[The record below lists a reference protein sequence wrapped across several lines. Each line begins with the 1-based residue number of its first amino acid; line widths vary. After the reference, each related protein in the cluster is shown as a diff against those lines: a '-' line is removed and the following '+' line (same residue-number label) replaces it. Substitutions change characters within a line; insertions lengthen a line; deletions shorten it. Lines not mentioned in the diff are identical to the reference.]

1 MIYVLVMILLIACIV
16 MPIIFVDYKT
26 EIEFNKLELEA
37 TNETVLRLSRNREY
51 WIKRFKNVNN
61 KLKGKK

>member
-37 TNETVLRLSRNREY
+37 TNEIVLRLSRNREY
-51 WIKRFKNVNN
+51 WIKRFKIANA
-61 KLKGKK
+61 KLKAKK